1 MKHLILKFRK
11 LRHSWGDG
19 LWLGALVLTESPAL
33 SPSTNIVVHYYYGNS
48 STKGFN
54 TFL

>member
-11 LRHSWGDG
+11 LRQVWGDG
-19 LWLGALVLTESPAL
+19 LWLGALVLTESAAL
-33 SPSTNIVVHYYYGNS
+33 IPSTDIVVHNYGNY

>member
-11 LRHSWGDG
+11 LRQGWGYG

-33 SPSTNIVVHYYYGNS
+33 IPSTDIMVHNYGNS
-48 STKGFN
+48 STMGSH